1 MNKKYGLKS
10 VILSLL
16 FLFVLAA
23 CSEDKKDARFNEY
36 AEYWQNQE
44 YEDMY
49 NMLTTTSKERI
60 SKEDF
65 VNRYT
70 TIYNAMSAQDIQ
82 IQVQENEE
90 KTDDVE
96 PTKFSIQLNTFLG
109 ELTLDDYEVW
119 VVEEEQ
125 GDEKDWFIDWDES
138 LIFPQMS
145 GEDELRIE
153 TIPAKR
159 GEIFDKEGN
168 PLALNGTRYHLGIH
182 PARFD
187 EANIS
192 EVATILD
199 IDEMIIQEK
208 LDQNTNPEYFVP
220 IVKVATEQEELLAEL
235 LAIEGVISQEVEGRI
250 YPGGEAFGSL
260 IGYINPITKEELDE
274 SEAGVYSSTSLVG
287 KAGVES
293 VFEEE
298 LRAKDGKEIYIS
310 KIEGGEEIH
319 RISLIKSEAE
329 DGKDLN
335 LTIDSNLQKNIYAE
349 VEGDVGTASA
359 IHPKTGEV
367 LALVSYP
374 SYDSNFYT
382 SYTPNGQKEIWE
394 NMEVSVFENRFNKAY
409 SPGSAFKIV
418 TAAIGL
424 ENGTIEPEKKLRI
437 EDKGWQKD
445 ASWGDYKVNRVS
457 QKLSQ
462 LDLEDAFVYSDNIY
476 FAQSALAIGGD
487 TFIKEAKEFGFE
499 EEIPF
504 EYPFANSQ
512 ITNDGT
518 LEQEILL
525 ADTGYGQGEVLMSS
539 LHLSL
544 IYGALVNDGNMMQP
558 TLEKVEENANIWKE
572 NLITEENREI
582 LLDSLISTIEHP
594 DGTGR
599 IAQIDGVTL
608 AGKTG
613 TAEFKESQ
621 EESGKENG
629 WFVAL
634 NVDNPE
640 IVLSMMVENVENRE
654 GSAYV
659 VERVRNVLEDYFM
672 Q

>member
-10 VILSLL
+10 VVLALL

-49 NMLTTTSKERI
+49 NMLSTTSKERI

-125 GDEKDWFIDWDES
+125 DDTKDWFIEWDES

-145 GEDELRIE
+145 GEDEVRIE
-153 TIPAKR
+153 TITAKR

-168 PLALNGTRYHLGIH
+168 PLALNGIRYHLGIH

-287 KAGVES
+287 KVGVES

-310 KIEGGEEIH
+310 KIEGGEEID

-424 ENGTIEPEKKLRI
+424 ENGTIEPENKLRI

-504 EYPFANSQ
+504 KYPFANSQ

-544 IYGALVNDGNMMQP
+544 IYGALVNEGNMMQP

-572 NLITEENREI
+572 NLIRKENRKI

-599 IAQIDGVTL
+599 IAQIDGITL

-659 VERVRNVLEDYFM
+659 VERVRNVLEDYFT